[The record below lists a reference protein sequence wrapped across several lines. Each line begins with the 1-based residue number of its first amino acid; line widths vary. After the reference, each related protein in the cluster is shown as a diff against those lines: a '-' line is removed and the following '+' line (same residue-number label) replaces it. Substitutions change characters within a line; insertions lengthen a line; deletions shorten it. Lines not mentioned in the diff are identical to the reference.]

1 MASSTTITLNDGVQ
15 MPLLGIGLYNVTEN
29 QAETIEAAIANG
41 YRLFDTA
48 KYYNNEREIGQ
59 ALKSSKIDRKDYFV
73 VTKLWISDHGYEKTR
88 EAFKVSL
95 DKLGLGYI
103 DLYLIHSPSGGKIID
118 TWKAM
123 TELKNEGLVKSIG
136 VSNFN
141 IHHLE
146 KLRNACDENGY
157 PLPSINQIEL
167 HPFLQ
172 QEAVVNYCKNLGI
185 ELMGFCPLARCV
197 KFGKDVTLA
206 EMSKKMGKTEAQV
219 LIRWAIQR
227 QFVTIPKSSNP
238 ARIKE
243 NSDVFDFELSE
254 GDMKILNN
262 LEEGMRVS
270 TNAIERPWVE

>member
-1 MASSTTITLNDGVQ
+1 MASGTTITLNDGIE
-15 MPLLGIGLYNVTEN
+15 MPLLGIGLYNVIEN
-29 QAETIEAAIANG
+29 QAETIQTAVANG

-48 KYYNNEREIGQ
+48 KYYENEKEIGQ
-59 ALKSSKIDRKDYFV
+59 ALKNSNIDRKDYFV
-73 VTKLWISDHGYEKTR
+73 VTKLWISDHGYEKTK

-123 TELKNEGLVKSIG
+123 TELRNEGLIKSIG

-146 KLRNACDENGY
+146 KLKSACDENGY

-172 QEAVVNYCKNLGI
+172 QKAVVEYCKDLGI

-197 KFGKDVTLA
+197 KFGKDATLM
-206 EMSKKMGKTEAQV
+206 EISKKMGKTEAQV

-227 QFVTIPKSSNP
+227 RFVAIPKSSNP
-238 ARIKE
+238 GRIKE
-243 NSDVFDFELSE
+243 NSGVFDFELSYD
-254 GDMKILNN
+254 DMKSLND

-270 TNAIERPWVE
+270 TSAIERPWVE